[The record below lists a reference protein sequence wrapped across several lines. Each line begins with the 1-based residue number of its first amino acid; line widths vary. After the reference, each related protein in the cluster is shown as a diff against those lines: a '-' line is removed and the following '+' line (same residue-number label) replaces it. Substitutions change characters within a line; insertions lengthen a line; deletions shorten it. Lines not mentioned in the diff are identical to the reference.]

1 MGHKVH
7 PNGFRLGVYRNW
19 EAKWFAPD
27 KEYKPLLLEDVRL
40 RRMLMIRLK
49 NAGLAR
55 IETARSSSALT
66 ITLHTAKPGIV
77 IGKGGTSVDQL
88 RDELEKITGKRVR
101 VTIQEIKKP
110 ELSAQLVAENVAA
123 QLEKRIAFRRAI
135 KQSLMKTM
143 RAGAQGVKIRV
154 KGRLGGS
161 EMARVEWNR
170 EGRVPLHTLKA
181 DIDFGQT
188 EAKTTFGRIGVSAW
202 VYTGNFPTEAP
213 PKPQAAVEEP
223 ADTGV
228 PVGAAIAEAPT
239 PLAELLQA
247 AVAARRVMTR
257 FVRRGGQVFIRVF
270 PDKSVTKKPA
280 ETRMGSGKGAPEG
293 WVAVIKPGRVLF
305 EMGGVTPEMAKRA
318 FQLAAYKLPLKTR
331 TLGIKSG
338 VKAAADVKIKGPAEL
353 KPGEGVEGIAGAGAA
368 PVAAG
373 AAAAAARGPKAAPG
387 AAPSIKPAPGAAP
400 KAAPGAAPRAAAA
413 APAKPAKGG
422 GKK

>member
-55 IETARSSSALT
+55 IETERSSSALT

-110 ELSAQLVAENVAA
+110 ELAAQLVAENVAA

-202 VYTGNFPTEAP
+202 VYTGNFPTEAAVKP
-213 PKPQAAVEEP
+213 PTAVEEP
-223 ADTGV
+223 VESGV
-228 PVGAAIAEAPT
+228 PVGLAIGEAPS
-239 PLAELLQA
+239 PLAELVQV
-247 AVAARRVMTR
+247 AV
-257 FVRRGGQVFIRVF
+257 
-270 PDKSVTKKPA
+270 PA
-280 ETRMGSGKGAPEG
+280 PSAPAAPE
-293 WVAVIKPGRVLF
+293 VP
-305 EMGGVTPEMAKRA
+305 
-318 FQLAAYKLPLKTR
+318 LAAP
-331 TLGIKSG
+331 
-338 VKAAADVKIKGPAEL
+338 
-353 KPGEGVEGIAGAGAA
+353 A
-368 PVAAG
+368 PVTAD
-373 AAAAAARGPKAAPG
+373 AAAAAKPKRATRATKPTTVATTADAGEKATPKRTTRARATTTDKPDAA
-387 AAPSIKPAPGAAP
+387 K
-400 KAAPGAAPRAAAA
+400 APRARAT
-413 APAKPAKGG
+413 
-422 GKK
+422 KKKE

>member
-27 KEYKPLLLEDVRL
+27 KEFKPLLLEDVRL
-40 RRMLMIRLK
+40 RRMLLARLK
-49 NAGLAR
+49 NAGVAR
-55 IETARSSSALT
+55 IETERSSSALT

-161 EMARVEWNR
+161 EMARIEWNR

-213 PKPQAAVEEP
+213 PKPPAAVEEP
-223 ADTGV
+223 ADS
-228 PVGAAIAEAPT
+228 E
-239 PLAELLQA
+239 
-247 AVAARRVMTR
+247 
-257 FVRRGGQVFIRVF
+257 
-270 PDKSVTKKPA
+270 
-280 ETRMGSGKGAPEG
+280 
-293 WVAVIKPGRVLF
+293 
-305 EMGGVTPEMAKRA
+305 
-318 FQLAAYKLPLKTR
+318 
-331 TLGIKSG
+331 
-338 VKAAADVKIKGPAEL
+338 
-353 KPGEGVEGIAGAGAA
+353 A
-368 PVAAG
+368 PVAAAMTQASAPIAEVVQAVVPSTAEAAPIT
-373 AAAAAARGPKAAPG
+373 AAATAAATE
-387 AAPSIKPAPGAAP
+387 
-400 KAAPGAAPRAAAA
+400 
-413 APAKPAKGG
+413 APAKPKRATRAKATTAPTAEGAEKPKRATRARTTTSSTAAAG
-422 GKK
+422 DKPKTPRTRTTKPKETE

>member
-55 IETARSSSALT
+55 IETERSSSALT

-110 ELSAQLVAENVAA
+110 ELAAQLVAENVAA

-143 RAGAQGVKIRV
+143 RAGALGVKIRV

-202 VYTGNFPTEAP
+202 VYTGNFPTEAAVKP
-213 PKPQAAVEEP
+213 PTAVEEQVES
-223 ADTGV
+223 GV
-228 PVGAAIAEAPT
+228 PVGVAIGEAPS
-239 PLAELLQA
+239 PLAELVQA
-247 AVAARRVMTR
+247 VV
-257 FVRRGGQVFIRVF
+257 
-270 PDKSVTKKPA
+270 PA
-280 ETRMGSGKGAPEG
+280 PAPEPAPAAPLP
-293 WVAVIKPGRVLF
+293 VTADVPAAKPKRAPRATKAT
-305 EMGGVTPEMAKRA
+305 TPEA
-318 FQLAAYKLPLKTR
+318 
-331 TLGIKSG
+331 
-338 VKAAADVKIKGPAEL
+338 
-353 KPGEGVEGIAGAGAA
+353 GE
-368 PVAAG
+368 
-373 AAAAAARGPKAAPG
+373 KAAPKR
-387 AAPSIKPAPGAAP
+387 ATRARATTTEKSDAP
-400 KAAPGAAPRAAAA
+400 KTARARAT
-413 APAKPAKGG
+413 
-422 GKK
+422 KKKE

>member
-1 MGHKVH
+1 LGHKVH

-40 RRMLMIRLK
+40 RRMLLARLK
-49 NAGLAR
+49 NAGVAR
-55 IETARSSSALT
+55 IETERSSSALT

-88 RDELEKITGKRVR
+88 RDELEKTTGKRVR

-154 KGRLGGS
+154 RGRLGGS

-213 PKPQAAVEEP
+213 PKPAAAVEEP
-223 ADTGV
+223 VDTGLPVDV
-228 PVGAAIAEAPT
+228 PS
-239 PLAELLQA
+239 PLAELVQA
-247 AVAARRVMTR
+247 AVAPV
-257 FVRRGGQVFIRVF
+257 
-270 PDKSVTKKPA
+270 P
-280 ETRMGSGKGAPEG
+280 
-293 WVAVIKPGRVLF
+293 VAVEAVAPAPAPVATAQPPAAKP
-305 EMGGVTPEMAKRA
+305 KRA
-318 FQLAAYKLPLKTR
+318 AR
-331 TLGIKSG
+331 TT
-338 VKAAADVKIKGPAEL
+338 KAAASADGGETPAPKRATRARTTTTGE
-353 KPGEGVEGIAGAGAA
+353 KP
-368 PVAAG
+368 
-373 AAAAAARGPKAAPG
+373 AAAKTPR
-387 AAPSIKPAPGAAP
+387 
-400 KAAPGAAPRAAAA
+400 PRAA
-413 APAKPAKGG
+413 
-422 GKK
+422 KKKE

>member
-1 MGHKVH
+1 LGHKVH

-40 RRMLMIRLK
+40 RRMLMARLK
-49 NAGLAR
+49 NAGIAR
-55 IETARSSSALT
+55 IETERSSSALT

-88 RDELEKITGKRVR
+88 RDELEKTTGKRVR

-154 KGRLGGS
+154 RGRLGGS

-213 PKPQAAVEEP
+213 PKPAAAVEEP
-223 ADTGV
+223 IDAGIPVDVPSPLADLVQVVAPV
-228 PVGAAIAEAPT
+228 PVAVAAEPTPSPVPVATAEAP
-239 PLAELLQA
+239 PA
-247 AVAARRVMTR
+247 
-257 FVRRGGQVFIRVF
+257 
-270 PDKSVTKKPA
+270 KP
-280 ETRMGSGKGAPEG
+280 
-293 WVAVIKPGRVLF
+293 
-305 EMGGVTPEMAKRA
+305 KRA
-318 FQLAAYKLPLKTR
+318 TR
-331 TLGIKSG
+331 TT
-338 VKAAADVKIKGPAEL
+338 KAATAADG
-353 KPGEGVEGIAGAGAA
+353 GAA
-368 PVAAG
+368 PAPKRATR
-373 AAAAAARGPKAAPG
+373 ARATTTDKPAAARTPR
-387 AAPSIKPAPGAAP
+387 
-400 KAAPGAAPRAAAA
+400 APRAT
-413 APAKPAKGG
+413 
-422 GKK
+422 KKKE

>member
-27 KEYKPLLLEDVRL
+27 KEYKTLLLEDVRL
-40 RRMLMIRLK
+40 RRMLLARLK
-49 NAGLAR
+49 NAGVAR
-55 IETARSSSALT
+55 IETERSSSALT

-88 RDELEKITGKRVR
+88 RDELEKRTGKRVR

-143 RAGAQGVKIRV
+143 RAGAQGVKIRLR
-154 KGRLGGS
+154 GRLGGS

-213 PKPQAAVEEP
+213 PKPAPVVEEEE
-223 ADTGV
+223 
-228 PVGAAIAEAPT
+228 EAPIST
-239 PLAELLQA
+239 LPGLPVAVPEPALVTA
-247 AVAARRVMTR
+247 AVAAPTA
-257 FVRRGGQVFIRVF
+257 
-270 PDKSVTKKPA
+270 A
-280 ETRMGSGKGAPEG
+280 EP
-293 WVAVIKPGRVLF
+293 
-305 EMGGVTPEMAKRA
+305 
-318 FQLAAYKLPLKTR
+318 
-331 TLGIKSG
+331 
-338 VKAAADVKIKGPAEL
+338 
-353 KPGEGVEGIAGAGAA
+353 A
-368 PVAAG
+368 PVAA
-373 AAAAAARGPKAAPG
+373 AE
-387 AAPSIKPAPGAAP
+387 
-400 KAAPGAAPRAAAA
+400 A
-413 APAKPAKGG
+413 APAKAKRAPRATKAATTTDGAEKAPAKRATRSRTATAKSPEGAASAEAAPKPARTRTT
-422 GKK
+422 KKKE

>member
-27 KEYKPLLLEDVRL
+27 KEFKPLLLEDVRL
-40 RRMLMIRLK
+40 RRMLLARLK
-49 NAGLAR
+49 NAGVAR
-55 IETARSSSALT
+55 IETERSSSALT

-88 RDELEKITGKRVR
+88 RDELEKLTGKRVR

-161 EMARVEWNR
+161 EMARIEWNR

-188 EAKTTFGRIGVSAW
+188 EARTTFGRIGVSAW

-213 PKPQAAVEEP
+213 PKPPAAVEE
-223 ADTGV
+223 
-228 PVGAAIAEAPT
+228 
-239 PLAELLQA
+239 
-247 AVAARRVMTR
+247 
-257 FVRRGGQVFIRVF
+257 
-270 PDKSVTKKPA
+270 
-280 ETRMGSGKGAPEG
+280 
-293 WVAVIKPGRVLF
+293 
-305 EMGGVTPEMAKRA
+305 
-318 FQLAAYKLPLKTR
+318 
-331 TLGIKSG
+331 
-338 VKAAADVKIKGPAEL
+338 AADAE
-353 KPGEGVEGIAGAGAA
+353 V
-368 PVAAG
+368 PVAAAITEASAPIAAVVQATAPAPAEAAQVT
-373 AAAAAARGPKAAPG
+373 AAATTAAAQAPARPKR
-387 AAPSIKPAPGAAP
+387 
-400 KAAPGAAPRAAAA
+400 APRASSKTTSPTDATEKPKRAPRTKAASTDGSPTDA
-413 APAKPAKGG
+413 TTAKPRTRAT
-422 GKK
+422 KKKE

>member
-1 MGHKVH
+1 VGHKVH

-40 RRMLMIRLK
+40 RRMLMARLK
-49 NAGLAR
+49 NAGIAR
-55 IETARSSSALT
+55 IETERSSSALT

-88 RDELEKITGKRVR
+88 RDELEKTTGKRVR

-154 KGRLGGS
+154 RGRLGGS

-213 PKPQAAVEEP
+213 PKPAAVVEEP
-223 ADTGV
+223 VDAGI
-228 PVGAAIAEAPT
+228 PVGDVPS
-239 PLAELLQA
+239 PLAELVQA
-247 AVAARRVMTR
+247 AVA
-257 FVRRGGQVFIRVF
+257 
-270 PDKSVTKKPA
+270 PA
-280 ETRMGSGKGAPEG
+280 PVALETA
-293 WVAVIKPGRVLF
+293 
-305 EMGGVTPEMAKRA
+305 
-318 FQLAAYKLPLKTR
+318 
-331 TLGIKSG
+331 
-338 VKAAADVKIKGPAEL
+338 
-353 KPGEGVEGIAGAGAA
+353 AA
-368 PVAAG
+368 PVPVATAEAPAAKPKRATRTAKATSTADG
-373 AAAAAARGPKAAPG
+373 GEAPAPKRATRARATTTTEKPAAAKTPR
-387 AAPSIKPAPGAAP
+387 
-400 KAAPGAAPRAAAA
+400 APRAT
-413 APAKPAKGG
+413 
-422 GKK
+422 KKKE

>member
-55 IETARSSSALT
+55 IETERSSSALT

-154 KGRLGGS
+154 RGRLGGS

-213 PKPQAAVEEP
+213 PKPAAAVEEP
-223 ADTGV
+223 VDAGIPVADV
-228 PVGAAIAEAPT
+228 PS
-239 PLAELLQA
+239 PLAELVQA
-247 AVAARRVMTR
+247 VVA
-257 FVRRGGQVFIRVF
+257 
-270 PDKSVTKKPA
+270 P
-280 ETRMGSGKGAPEG
+280 
-293 WVAVIKPGRVLF
+293 
-305 EMGGVTPEMAKRA
+305 
-318 FQLAAYKLPLKTR
+318 
-331 TLGIKSG
+331 
-338 VKAAADVKIKGPAEL
+338 
-353 KPGEGVEGIAGAGAA
+353 A
-368 PVAAG
+368 PVAVE
-373 AAAAAARGPKAAPG
+373 
-387 AAPSIKPAPGAAP
+387 
-400 KAAPGAAPRAAAA
+400 AAA
-413 APAKPAKGG
+413 APAPVAPAAPAAVTAEAPAAKPKRATRTTKASTSEAGEKAAPKRTTRARATTTEKPAGPKTPRARAT
-422 GKK
+422 KKKE

>member
-1 MGHKVH
+1 VGHKVH

-27 KEYKPLLLEDVRL
+27 KEFKPLLLEDVRL
-40 RRMLMIRLK
+40 RRMLLARLK
-49 NAGLAR
+49 NAGVAR
-55 IETARSSSALT
+55 IETERSSSALT

-88 RDELEKITGKRVR
+88 RDELEKLTGKRVR

-161 EMARVEWNR
+161 EMARIEWNR

-213 PKPQAAVEEP
+213 PKPPAAVEEP
-223 ADTGV
+223 EETQV
-228 PVGAAIAEAPT
+228 PVSAAISETAPLAQLVQAAIPT
-239 PLAELLQA
+239 PATTVIEAVPLGVGVTPTETPA
-247 AVAARRVMTR
+247 AKPKRATR
-257 FVRRGGQVFIRVF
+257 
-270 PDKSVTKKPA
+270 TAKKPA
-280 ETRMGSGKGAPEG
+280 TEGAASTTAAAEKPKRTTRARASAADKGA
-293 WVAVIKPGRVLF
+293 
-305 EMGGVTPEMAKRA
+305 TAK
-318 FQLAAYKLPLKTR
+318 T
-331 TLGIKSG
+331 
-338 VKAAADVKIKGPAEL
+338 E
-353 KPGEGVEGIAGAGAA
+353 
-368 PVAAG
+368 
-373 AAAAAARGPKAAPG
+373 
-387 AAPSIKPAPGAAP
+387 AP
-400 KAAPGAAPRAAAA
+400 KAPRTRT
-413 APAKPAKGG
+413 AK
-422 GKK
+422 KKE

>member
-40 RRMLMIRLK
+40 RRMLMARLK
-49 NAGLAR
+49 NAGIAR
-55 IETARSSSALT
+55 IETERSSSALT

-88 RDELEKITGKRVR
+88 RDELEKTTGKRVR

-154 KGRLGGS
+154 RGRLGGS

-213 PKPQAAVEEP
+213 PKPAAAVEEP
-223 ADTGV
+223 IDAGI
-228 PVGAAIAEAPT
+228 PVGDVPS
-239 PLAELLQA
+239 PLAELVQA
-247 AVAARRVMTR
+247 VVA
-257 FVRRGGQVFIRVF
+257 
-270 PDKSVTKKPA
+270 P
-280 ETRMGSGKGAPEG
+280 
-293 WVAVIKPGRVLF
+293 
-305 EMGGVTPEMAKRA
+305 
-318 FQLAAYKLPLKTR
+318 
-331 TLGIKSG
+331 
-338 VKAAADVKIKGPAEL
+338 
-353 KPGEGVEGIAGAGAA
+353 A
-368 PVAAG
+368 PVAVETVATPVPVATAEAP
-373 AAAAAARGPKAAPG
+373 AAKPKRATRTTKATSAADGGEA
-387 AAPSIKPAPGAAP
+387 PAPKRATRARATTTDKPAAP
-400 KAAPGAAPRAAAA
+400 KTPRAPRAT
-413 APAKPAKGG
+413 
-422 GKK
+422 KKKE

>member
-40 RRMLMIRLK
+40 RRMLLARLK
-49 NAGLAR
+49 NAGVAR
-55 IETARSSSALT
+55 IETERSSSALT

-88 RDELEKITGKRVR
+88 RDELEKTTGKRVR

-154 KGRLGGS
+154 RGRLGGS

-213 PKPQAAVEEP
+213 PKPAAAVEEP
-223 ADTGV
+223 VDAGILVADV
-228 PVGAAIAEAPT
+228 PS
-239 PLAELLQA
+239 PLAELVQA
-247 AVAARRVMTR
+247 VVAPT
-257 FVRRGGQVFIRVF
+257 
-270 PDKSVTKKPA
+270 P
-280 ETRMGSGKGAPEG
+280 
-293 WVAVIKPGRVLF
+293 VAV
-305 EMGGVTPEMAKRA
+305 E
-318 FQLAAYKLPLKTR
+318 
-331 TLGIKSG
+331 
-338 VKAAADVKIKGPAEL
+338 
-353 KPGEGVEGIAGAGAA
+353 
-368 PVAAG
+368 
-373 AAAAAARGPKAAPG
+373 
-387 AAPSIKPAPGAAP
+387 
-400 KAAPGAAPRAAAA
+400 AAA
-413 APAKPAKGG
+413 APAPVATAEVPAAKPKRASRTTKATTAADGGGQTPAPKRTTRARATTTEKPAAPKTPRAPRAA
-422 GKK
+422 KKKDE

>member
-55 IETARSSSALT
+55 IETERSSSALT

-110 ELSAQLVAENVAA
+110 ELAAQLVAENVAA

-213 PKPQAAVEEP
+213 PKPAAAVEEP
-223 ADTGV
+223 ADAGV
-228 PVGAAIAEAPT
+228 PVGVAIGEAPS
-239 PLAELLQA
+239 PLAELVQA
-247 AVAARRVMTR
+247 AVPAGGGARRSAGHRDGRSGRRQAEARHPGDQGQHDGRRRETGTETR
-257 FVRRGGQVFIRVF
+257 YARPRHHDREIRCTKGAACPRDEEEGIRDVVARSRQASQASSGSPHRRGHPGCRPGIRRVRLAGLRGGLDDEP
-270 PDKSVTKKPA
+270 PDRGGPPRDDALRAS
-280 ETRMGSGKGAPEG
+280 RGSGLH
-293 WVAVIKPGRVLF
+293 PGLSRQVGD
-305 EMGGVTPEMAKRA
+305 EEAGRNPH
-318 FQLAAYKLPLKTR
+318 
-331 TLGIKSG
+331 
-338 VKAAADVKIKGPAEL
+338 
-353 KPGEGVEGIAGAGAA
+353 GERQGCA
-368 PVAAG
+368 
-373 AAAAAARGPKAAPG
+373 
-387 AAPSIKPAPGAAP
+387 
-400 KAAPGAAPRAAAA
+400 
-413 APAKPAKGG
+413 
-422 GKK
+422 

>member
-40 RRMLMIRLK
+40 RRMLLARLK
-49 NAGLAR
+49 NAGVAR
-55 IETARSSSALT
+55 IETERSSSALT

-88 RDELEKITGKRVR
+88 RDELEKTTGKRVR

-154 KGRLGGS
+154 RGRLGGS

-213 PKPQAAVEEP
+213 PKPAAAVEEP
-223 ADTGV
+223 VDAGIPVADV
-228 PVGAAIAEAPT
+228 AS
-239 PLAELLQA
+239 PLAELVQA
-247 AVAARRVMTR
+247 VVAPT
-257 FVRRGGQVFIRVF
+257 
-270 PDKSVTKKPA
+270 P
-280 ETRMGSGKGAPEG
+280 
-293 WVAVIKPGRVLF
+293 VAV
-305 EMGGVTPEMAKRA
+305 E
-318 FQLAAYKLPLKTR
+318 
-331 TLGIKSG
+331 
-338 VKAAADVKIKGPAEL
+338 
-353 KPGEGVEGIAGAGAA
+353 
-368 PVAAG
+368 
-373 AAAAAARGPKAAPG
+373 
-387 AAPSIKPAPGAAP
+387 
-400 KAAPGAAPRAAAA
+400 AAA
-413 APAKPAKGG
+413 APAPVATAEVPAAKPKRASRTTKATTAADGGGETPAPKRATRARATTTEKPAVPKTPRAPRAA
-422 GKK
+422 KKKDE

>member
-40 RRMLMIRLK
+40 RRMLMVRLK

-55 IETARSSSALT
+55 IETERSSSALT

-188 EAKTTFGRIGVSAW
+188 EAKTTFGRIGVTAW
-202 VYTGNFPTEAP
+202 VYTGNFPTEAAVKP
-213 PKPQAAVEEP
+213 PAAAEETVES
-223 ADTGV
+223 GV
-228 PVGAAIAEAPT
+228 PVGVTIGGEVPT
-239 PLAELLQA
+239 PLAELVQ
-247 AVAARRVMTR
+247 
-257 FVRRGGQVFIRVF
+257 
-270 PDKSVTKKPA
+270 
-280 ETRMGSGKGAPEG
+280 
-293 WVAVIKPGRVLF
+293 
-305 EMGGVTPEMAKRA
+305 
-318 FQLAAYKLPLKTR
+318 
-331 TLGIKSG
+331 
-338 VKAAADVKIKGPAEL
+338 
-353 KPGEGVEGIAGAGAA
+353 
-368 PVAAG
+368 
-373 AAAAAARGPKAAPG
+373 
-387 AAPSIKPAPGAAP
+387 
-400 KAAPGAAPRAAAA
+400 AA
-413 APAKPAKGG
+413 APAAAPEPAPAAPAPVTADVPAAKPKRATRATKTTTAEAPTAEATTAEAGEKAAPKRATRARATTTGKSDAAKAPRARAT
-422 GKK
+422 KKKE

>member
-55 IETARSSSALT
+55 IETERSSSALT

-110 ELSAQLVAENVAA
+110 ELAAQLVAENVAA

-213 PKPQAAVEEP
+213 PKPAAAVEEP
-223 ADTGV
+223 ADAGV
-228 PVGAAIAEAPT
+228 PVAVAIGEAPS
-239 PLAELLQA
+239 PLAELVQA
-247 AVAARRVMTR
+247 AVLAPAPEVAPAAVPTPVTAEAPAAKPKRAAR
-257 FVRRGGQVFIRVF
+257 
-270 PDKSVTKKPA
+270 VTK
-280 ETRMGSGKGAPEG
+280 
-293 WVAVIKPGRVLF
+293 
-305 EMGGVTPEMAKRA
+305 
-318 FQLAAYKLPLKTR
+318 
-331 TLGIKSG
+331 
-338 VKAAADVKIKGPAEL
+338 AADG
-353 KPGEGVEGIAGAGAA
+353 GE
-368 PVAAG
+368 
-373 AAAAAARGPKAAPG
+373 
-387 AAPSIKPAPGAAP
+387 KPAPKRATRTRAAATTEKSDAP
-400 KAAPGAAPRAAAA
+400 KAPRARAV
-413 APAKPAKGG
+413 
-422 GKK
+422 KKKE

>member
-1 MGHKVH
+1 VGHKVH

-40 RRMLMIRLK
+40 RRMLMARLK
-49 NAGLAR
+49 NAGIAR
-55 IETARSSSALT
+55 IETERSSSALT

-88 RDELEKITGKRVR
+88 RDELEKTTGKRVR

-154 KGRLGGS
+154 RGRLGGS

-213 PKPQAAVEEP
+213 PKPAAVVEEPVDAAIPVADVPSPLAELVQAAVAP
-223 ADTGV
+223 A
-228 PVGAAIAEAPT
+228 PVAVEAVAAPAPVAIAEAP
-239 PLAELLQA
+239 A
-247 AVAARRVMTR
+247 A
-257 FVRRGGQVFIRVF
+257 
-270 PDKSVTKKPA
+270 KP
-280 ETRMGSGKGAPEG
+280 
-293 WVAVIKPGRVLF
+293 
-305 EMGGVTPEMAKRA
+305 KRA
-318 FQLAAYKLPLKTR
+318 TR
-331 TLGIKSG
+331 TT
-338 VKAAADVKIKGPAEL
+338 KATPTADG
-353 KPGEGVEGIAGAGAA
+353 GEA
-368 PVAAG
+368 
-373 AAAAAARGPKAAPG
+373 
-387 AAPSIKPAPGAAP
+387 PAPKRATRARATTTAATSTEKPAAP
-400 KAAPGAAPRAAAA
+400 KTPRAPRAT
-413 APAKPAKGG
+413 
-422 GKK
+422 KKKE

>member
-7 PNGFRLGVYRNW
+7 PTGFGLGVYRNG

-27 KEYKPLLLEDVRL
+27 KGFKPLLLEDVRL
-40 RRMLMIRLK
+40 RRMLMTRLK
-49 NAGLAR
+49 NAGVAR
-55 IETARSSSALT
+55 IETERSSSALT

-110 ELSAQLVAENVAA
+110 ELSAQLVAENVGAE
-123 QLEKRIAFRRAI
+123 LEKRIAFRRAI

-223 ADTGV
+223 VDSGV
-228 PVGAAIAEAPT
+228 PVGAAIGEVPA
-239 PLAELLQA
+239 PLAELVQQT
-247 AVAARRVMTR
+247 VAA
-257 FVRRGGQVFIRVF
+257 
-270 PDKSVTKKPA
+270 PA
-280 ETRMGSGKGAPEG
+280 APESPAAPLT
-293 WVAVIKPGRVLF
+293 AVPAT
-305 EMGGVTPEMAKRA
+305 EAP
-318 FQLAAYKLPLKTR
+318 
-331 TLGIKSG
+331 
-338 VKAAADVKIKGPAEL
+338 AAA
-353 KPGEGVEGIAGAGAA
+353 KPK
-368 PVAAG
+368 
-373 AAAAAARGPKAAPG
+373 RTR
-387 AAPSIKPAPGAAP
+387 AP
-400 KAAPGAAPRAAAA
+400 KATTTADGGEKPKRTTRAKTTTGEKATAAKTPRAR
-413 APAKPAKGG
+413 AP
-422 GKK
+422 KKKE

>member
-1 MGHKVH
+1 VGHKVH

-40 RRMLMIRLK
+40 RRMLLARLK
-49 NAGLAR
+49 NAGVAR
-55 IETARSSSALT
+55 IETERSSSALT

-88 RDELEKITGKRVR
+88 RDELEKTTGKRVR

-154 KGRLGGS
+154 RGRLGGS

-202 VYTGNFPTEAP
+202 VYTGNFPTDVP
-213 PKPQAAVEEP
+213 PKPAIAVEEP
-223 ADTGV
+223 VDGGV
-228 PVGAAIAEAPT
+228 PVGDVPS
-239 PLAELLQA
+239 PLAELVQV
-247 AVAARRVMTR
+247 VA
-257 FVRRGGQVFIRVF
+257 
-270 PDKSVTKKPA
+270 PA
-280 ETRMGSGKGAPEG
+280 P
-293 WVAVIKPGRVLF
+293 VAV
-305 EMGGVTPEMAKRA
+305 E
-318 FQLAAYKLPLKTR
+318 
-331 TLGIKSG
+331 
-338 VKAAADVKIKGPAEL
+338 
-353 KPGEGVEGIAGAGAA
+353 AA
-368 PVAAG
+368 PVT
-373 AAAAAARGPKAAPG
+373 APVT
-387 AAPSIKPAPGAAP
+387 APVATVE
-400 KAAPGAAPRAAAA
+400 
-413 APAKPAKGG
+413 APAKPKRATRTTKATPAADGG
-422 GKK
+422 ETPAPKRTTRARATTTDKPAAPKTPRAPRATKKKE

>member
-1 MGHKVH
+1 VGHKVH

-27 KEYKPLLLEDVRL
+27 KEFKPLLLEDVRL
-40 RRMLMIRLK
+40 RRMLLARLK
-49 NAGLAR
+49 NAGVAR
-55 IETARSSSALT
+55 IETERSSSALT

-88 RDELEKITGKRVR
+88 RDELERITGKRVR

-213 PKPQAAVEEP
+213 PKPPAVEEP
-223 ADTGV
+223 ADVGV
-228 PVGAAIAEAPT
+228 PIGAAIEAPA
-239 PLAELLQA
+239 PLAELVGA
-247 AVAARRVMTR
+247 AVAAPV
-257 FVRRGGQVFIRVF
+257 
-270 PDKSVTKKPA
+270 
-280 ETRMGSGKGAPEG
+280 APEP
-293 WVAVIKPGRVLF
+293 V
-305 EMGGVTPEMAKRA
+305 
-318 FQLAAYKLPLKTR
+318 
-331 TLGIKSG
+331 
-338 VKAAADVKIKGPAEL
+338 
-353 KPGEGVEGIAGAGAA
+353 AA
-368 PVAAG
+368 PVAAAPAEAE
-373 AAAAAARGPKAAPG
+373 AAAKPKR
-387 AAPSIKPAPGAAP
+387 SRTT
-400 KAAPGAAPRAAAA
+400 KATT
-413 APAKPAKGG
+413 APAEGAENALATPGTAGPADAAKPKRATRARTTSTTDSPA
-422 GKK
+422 GKTKREQPRTRTTKKKES

>member
-1 MGHKVH
+1 VGHKVH

-27 KEYKPLLLEDVRL
+27 KEFKPLLLEDVKL
-40 RRMLMIRLK
+40 RRMLLARLK
-49 NAGLAR
+49 NAGVAR
-55 IETARSSSALT
+55 IETERSSSALT

-88 RDELEKITGKRVR
+88 RDELEKLTGKRVR

-213 PKPQAAVEEP
+213 PKPPAAVEEA
-223 ADTGV
+223 ADGEV
-228 PVGAAIAEAPT
+228 PLAAAITPEASAPIAEVVRAAQATPAEA
-239 PLAELLQA
+239 Q
-247 AVAARRVMTR
+247 
-257 FVRRGGQVFIRVF
+257 QV
-270 PDKSVTKKPA
+270 T
-280 ETRMGSGKGAPEG
+280 
-293 WVAVIKPGRVLF
+293 
-305 EMGGVTPEMAKRA
+305 
-318 FQLAAYKLPLKTR
+318 
-331 TLGIKSG
+331 
-338 VKAAADVKIKGPAEL
+338 AAAT
-353 KPGEGVEGIAGAGAA
+353 
-368 PVAAG
+368 
-373 AAAAAARGPKAAPG
+373 AAATE
-387 AAPSIKPAPGAAP
+387 
-400 KAAPGAAPRAAAA
+400 
-413 APAKPAKGG
+413 APAKPKRATRARTASSTTAEGG
-422 GKK
+422 ERPKRTTRPKAASGEPTTTTPKTPRPRTTRKKES

>member
-55 IETARSSSALT
+55 IETERSSSALT

-110 ELSAQLVAENVAA
+110 ELAAQLVAENVAA

-213 PKPQAAVEEP
+213 PRATAAVEEP
-223 ADTGV
+223 ADSGV
-228 PVGAAIAEAPT
+228 PVGAAIGETPA
-239 PLAELLQA
+239 PLAELVPA
-247 AVAARRVMTR
+247 TVAAPVPEAVAPV
-257 FVRRGGQVFIRVF
+257 
-270 PDKSVTKKPA
+270 
-280 ETRMGSGKGAPEG
+280 
-293 WVAVIKPGRVLF
+293 
-305 EMGGVTPEMAKRA
+305 
-318 FQLAAYKLPLKTR
+318 
-331 TLGIKSG
+331 
-338 VKAAADVKIKGPAEL
+338 
-353 KPGEGVEGIAGAGAA
+353 A
-368 PVAAG
+368 PVAAT
-373 AAAAAARGPKAAPG
+373 PTPE
-387 AAPSIKPAPGAAP
+387 
-400 KAAPGAAPRAAAA
+400 A
-413 APAKPAKGG
+413 APAKPKRATRARATATTTAEGGEKVAPKRPTRARTTAAATEKSDEPKTPRTRTAK
-422 GKK
+422 KKE

>member
-1 MGHKVH
+1 VGHKVH

-27 KEYKPLLLEDVRL
+27 KEFKPLLLEDVRL

-55 IETARSSSALT
+55 IETERSSSALT

-213 PKPQAAVEEP
+213 PKPAAAVEEP
-223 ADTGV
+223 ADAGV
-228 PVGAAIAEAPT
+228 PVGAAIGEAPSA
-239 PLAELLQA
+239 LAELVQA
-247 AVAARRVMTR
+247 TAVA
-257 FVRRGGQVFIRVF
+257 
-270 PDKSVTKKPA
+270 PA
-280 ETRMGSGKGAPEG
+280 TEAPAPAVPVVASAAPE
-293 WVAVIKPGRVLF
+293 APAAKP
-305 EMGGVTPEMAKRA
+305 KRA
-318 FQLAAYKLPLKTR
+318 PRAKVASTA
-331 TLGIKSG
+331 TDG
-338 VKAAADVKIKGPAEL
+338 
-353 KPGEGVEGIAGAGAA
+353 GE
-368 PVAAG
+368 
-373 AAAAAARGPKAAPG
+373 KAAPKRATRARTTAP
-387 AAPSIKPAPGAAP
+387 AAAKSDAP
-400 KAAPGAAPRAAAA
+400 KTPRTRTV
-413 APAKPAKGG
+413 
-422 GKK
+422 KKKE

>member
-55 IETARSSSALT
+55 IETERSSSALT

-110 ELSAQLVAENVAA
+110 ELAAQLVAENVAA

-213 PKPQAAVEEP
+213 PKPAAAVEEP
-223 ADTGV
+223 VDAGV
-228 PVGAAIAEAPT
+228 PVGAAIGEAPS
-239 PLAELLQA
+239 PLAELVQ
-247 AVAARRVMTR
+247 VA
-257 FVRRGGQVFIRVF
+257 I
-270 PDKSVTKKPA
+270 PA
-280 ETRMGSGKGAPEG
+280 PAPEAAPTPAPAP
-293 WVAVIKPGRVLF
+293 VTAEAPAAKP
-305 EMGGVTPEMAKRA
+305 KRA
-318 FQLAAYKLPLKTR
+318 TR
-331 TLGIKSG
+331 AT
-338 VKAAADVKIKGPAEL
+338 KASTADG
-353 KPGEGVEGIAGAGAA
+353 GE
-368 PVAAG
+368 
-373 AAAAAARGPKAAPG
+373 
-387 AAPSIKPAPGAAP
+387 KPAPKRATRARATTTEKSDAP
-400 KAAPGAAPRAAAA
+400 KAPRARAV
-413 APAKPAKGG
+413 
-422 GKK
+422 KKKE

>member
-27 KEYKPLLLEDVRL
+27 KEFKGLLLEDIRL
-40 RRMLMIRLK
+40 RRMLVSRLK
-49 NAGLAR
+49 NAGIAR
-55 IETARSSSALT
+55 IETERSSSALT

-77 IGKGGTSVDQL
+77 IGKGGTSVDAL
-88 RDELEKITGKRVR
+88 RDELEKMTGKRVR

-202 VYTGNFPTEAP
+202 VYTGDFPTQAP
-213 PKPQAAVEEP
+213 PKPPAAVEVP
-223 ADTGV
+223 AEGEVTLAAALPEIPQ
-228 PVGAAIAEAPT
+228 PVAQPAPALAEAAPVPAPT
-239 PLAELLQA
+239 SPPAPTTAEEGK
-247 AVAARRVMTR
+247 ARR
-257 FVRRGGQVFIRVF
+257 
-270 PDKSVTKKPA
+270 
-280 ETRMGSGKGAPEG
+280 
-293 WVAVIKPGRVLF
+293 PGRVRS
-305 EMGGVTPEMAKRA
+305 T
-318 FQLAAYKLPLKTR
+318 
-331 TLGIKSG
+331 
-338 VKAAADVKIKGPAEL
+338 
-353 KPGEGVEGIAGAGAA
+353 
-368 PVAAG
+368 
-373 AAAAAARGPKAAPG
+373 AR
-387 AAPSIKPAPGAAP
+387 
-400 KAAPGAAPRAAAA
+400 AAA
-413 APAKPAKGG
+413 APAAGTE
-422 GKK
+422 

>member
-55 IETARSSSALT
+55 IETERSSSALT

-110 ELSAQLVAENVAA
+110 ELAAQLVAENVAA

-213 PKPQAAVEEP
+213 PKPAAAAEEP
-223 ADTGV
+223 ADAGV
-228 PVGAAIAEAPT
+228 PVAAAIAEAPT
-239 PLAELLQA
+239 PLAELVQA
-247 AVAARRVMTR
+247 AVVAPPTEV
-257 FVRRGGQVFIRVF
+257 
-270 PDKSVTKKPA
+270 PA
-280 ETRMGSGKGAPEG
+280 PVSAG
-293 WVAVIKPGRVLF
+293 VATT
-305 EMGGVTPEMAKRA
+305 TPEAAPATKAKRA
-318 FQLAAYKLPLKTR
+318 SRAKADAPAATD
-331 TLGIKSG
+331 G
-338 VKAAADVKIKGPAEL
+338 
-353 KPGEGVEGIAGAGAA
+353 GE
-368 PVAAG
+368 
-373 AAAAAARGPKAAPG
+373 
-387 AAPSIKPAPGAAP
+387 KPAPKRATRARTTAPAAEKTDAP
-400 KAAPGAAPRAAAA
+400 KAPRARAA
-413 APAKPAKGG
+413 
-422 GKK
+422 KKKE